1 MFKVLMYFIGLH
13 YEANLLI
20 YTTRHRENSN
30 GNNIVSGVL
39 QNVVFLIASG
49 SRNLGG
55 TCARN
60 VVERGGKVALCD
72 SVSMKDA
79 GEELQQSLGQKDFM
93 FVPTDVSVTI
103 STLIYK

>member
-1 MFKVLMYFIGLH
+1 M
-13 YEANLLI
+13 
-20 YTTRHRENSN
+20 
-30 GNNIVSGVL
+30 
-39 QNVVFLIASG
+39 VFLIASG

-60 VVERGGKVALCD
+60 VVERGGKVVLCD

-93 FVPTDVSVTI
+93 FVPTDVSLTI